1 MRTQILALL
10 LGTFLVAWGSAAGAG
25 DLVVICHTAVS
36 LKADEVRDVYFGDKG
51 FAGSV
56 KLLPADNSAA
66 QDAFL
71 EKVMKLDAKKYAGV
85 WIKKA
90 FRDGSA
96 PPPVKAGDAEA
107 IAYVKQTPGACSYVT
122 SVPGDGV
129 VVVAKF

>member
-10 LGTFLVAWGSAAGAG
+10 LGTVLAAWGSASAAG
-25 DLVVICHTAVS
+25 DLVVICHPSVN
-36 LKADEVRDVYFGDKG
+36 LKADDVRDVYFGDKA

-56 KLLPADNSAA
+56 KLLPADNGAA

-96 PPPVKAGDAEA
+96 PPPLKASDAEA
-107 IAYVKQTPGACSYVT
+107 IAYVKQTAGACSYVT
-122 SVPGDGV
+122 SAPGDGV
-129 VVVAKF
+129 IVVAKF

>member
-1 MRTQILALL
+1 MRIQILALL
-10 LGTFLVAWGSAAGAG
+10 FGTFLVAWTSTAGAG
-25 DLVVICHTAVS
+25 DLVVICNPSVS

-51 FAGSV
+51 FAGTV

-66 QDAFL
+66 QEAFL
-71 EKVMKLDAKKYAGV
+71 DKVMKLDAKKYAGV

-96 PPPVKAGDAEA
+96 PPPVKSSDAEA
-107 IAYVKQTPGACSYVT
+107 IAYVKQTPGACSYIT
-122 SVPGDGV
+122 SAPSDGV